1 MPRRYPRWI
10 TMAMVAGDAALVNLA
25 FLSAYILRI
34 ELQVF
39 RPVGETYQTPL
50 ADYLPLAAGLTAVQ
64 LALFWLGGAYDL
76 RRHTTWLGM
85 MEPIVR
91 GAAVAVLLVI
101 VATFLDA
108 LLLFSRLLIVYNAVL
123 VVIYLGV
130 GRVVWGLLLARLRRR
145 GVGVARVLI
154 VGAGEV
160 GRTVLRTIIARPELG
175 FWVVGFVDDHPE
187 RSQTDLGAIHALGP
201 IANVSAVLDQ
211 ETIDEVIITLP
222 WSDHQ
227 RILRL
232 VQVCEARG
240 VRPRIVPDL
249 FQLSLTGVDVNDLD
263 GIPLIDM
270 RVPSLSGTNA
280 LMKRVVDLVLGIPAT
295 LLALPLIAF
304 IAVAIKI
311 DSPGPALFRQTRL
324 GMNSR
329 PFQVYKF
336 RSMRSGAEDE
346 VRQLLDRNEASGP
359 LFKIR
364 DDPRRTRV
372 GRLLRR
378 TSFDELPQL
387 INVLRGE
394 MSLVGPRP
402 PLPSEVD
409 QYKPWHKQ
417 RLLARPGMTGLWQ
430 VSGRSSLSFDEMVLL
445 DIYYIENWSP
455 LLDVKIILRT
465 VPKVLSGDGAY

>member
-1 MPRRYPRWI
+1 ML
-10 TMAMVAGDAALVNLA
+10 AGDAVLVNLA

-50 ADYLPLAAGLTAVQ
+50 ADYLPLAAGLTVMQ
-64 LALFWLGGAYDL
+64 LALFGLGGAYDL
-76 RRHTTWLGM
+76 RRNTTWLGM
-85 MEPIVR
+85 MGPIVQ
-91 GAAVAVLLVI
+91 GVALSVLAVI

-108 LLLFSRLLIVYNAVL
+108 LLLFSRLLIVYNAAL
-123 VVIYLGV
+123 VVIALGV
-130 GRVVWGLLLARLRRR
+130 GRAVWGLALAHLRRR
-145 GVGVARVLI
+145 GAGVARVLI

-175 FWVVGFVDDHPE
+175 FRVVGFVDDHPE
-187 RSQTDLGAIHALGP
+187 RSQTDMGAIRALGP
-201 IANVSAVLDQ
+201 IGNVQAVLDQ
-211 ETIDEVIITLP
+211 ETVDEVIITLP

-227 RILRL
+227 RILGL

-249 FQLSLTGVDVNDLD
+249 FQLSLTSVDVNDLD
-263 GIPLIDM
+263 GIPLIGT
-270 RVPSLSGTNA
+270 RVPSLSGANA
-280 LMKRVVDLVLGIPAT
+280 LVKRIVDLALGVPLT
-295 LLALPLIAF
+295 LLSLPLMAVIA
-304 IAVAIKI
+304 AAIKL
-311 DSPGPALFRQTRL
+311 DSPGPVLFQQVRL
-324 GMNSR
+324 GMNGQ
-329 PFQVYKF
+329 PFRVYKF
-336 RSMRSGAEDE
+336 RSMRSGAEAE

-372 GRLLRR
+372 GRFLRR
-378 TSFDELPQL
+378 TSFDEMPQL

-402 PLPSEVD
+402 PLPSEVE
-409 QYKPWHKQ
+409 QYRAWHKQ

-430 VSGRSSLSFDEMVLL
+430 VSGRSSLSFD
-445 DIYYIENWSP
+445 
-455 LLDVKIILRT
+455 
-465 VPKVLSGDGAY
+465 

>member
-1 MPRRYPRWI
+1 ML
-10 TMAMVAGDAALVNLA
+10 AGDAVLVNLA

-50 ADYLPLAAGLTAVQ
+50 ADYLPLAAGLTVMQ
-64 LALFWLGGAYDL
+64 LALFGLGGAYDL
-76 RRHTTWLGM
+76 RRNTTWLGM
-85 MEPIVR
+85 MGPIVQ
-91 GAAVAVLLVI
+91 GVALSVLAVI

-108 LLLFSRLLIVYNAVL
+108 LLLFSRLLIVYNAAL
-123 VVIYLGV
+123 VVIALGV
-130 GRVVWGLLLARLRRR
+130 GRAVWGLALAHLRRR
-145 GVGVARVLI
+145 GAGVARVLI

-175 FWVVGFVDDHPE
+175 FRVVGFVDDHPE
-187 RSQTDLGAIHALGP
+187 RSQTDMGAIRALGP
-201 IANVSAVLDQ
+201 IGNVQAVLDQ
-211 ETIDEVIITLP
+211 ETVDEVIITLP

-227 RILRL
+227 RILGL

-249 FQLSLTGVDVNDLD
+249 FQLSLTSVDVNDLD
-263 GIPLIDM
+263 GIPLIGT
-270 RVPSLSGTNA
+270 RVPSLSGANA
-280 LMKRVVDLVLGIPAT
+280 LVKRIVDLALGVPLT
-295 LLALPLIAF
+295 LLSLPLMAVIA
-304 IAVAIKI
+304 AAIKL
-311 DSPGPALFRQTRL
+311 DSPGPVLFQQVRL
-324 GMNSR
+324 GMNGQ
-329 PFQVYKF
+329 PFRVYKF
-336 RSMRSGAEDE
+336 RSMRSGAEAE

-372 GRLLRR
+372 GRFLRR
-378 TSFDELPQL
+378 TSFDEMPQL

-417 RLLARPGMTGLWQ
+417 RLLARPGMTGLSQ
-430 VSGRSSLSFDEMVLL
+430 VSGRSDLSFDETVLL
-445 DIYYIENWSP
+445 DIHYIENWSLP
-455 LLDVKIILRT
+455 LDAAILLRT
-465 VPKVLSGDGAY
+465 IPRVVLGNGAY

>member
-10 TMAMVAGDAALVNLA
+10 TMAMVLGDAALVNLA

-50 ADYLPLAAGLTAVQ
+50 IDYVPLTAGLTVVQ

-76 RRHTTWLGM
+76 RRNTTWLGM
-85 MEPIVR
+85 MGPIVQ
-91 GAAVAVLLVI
+91 GAAIAVLIVI

-123 VVIYLGV
+123 VVIVLGIS
-130 GRVVWGLLLARLRRR
+130 RAAWGLALARLRRR
-145 GVGVARVLI
+145 GAGVARVLI

-175 FWVVGFVDDHPE
+175 FRVVGFVDDHPE
-187 RSQTDLGAIHALGP
+187 RSQTDIGAIRALGP
-201 IANVSAVLDQ
+201 IGNVPTVLDQ
-211 ETIDEVIITLP
+211 ETVDEVIITLP

-240 VRPRIVPDL
+240 MRPRIVPDL
-249 FQLSLTGVDVNDLD
+249 FQLSLTSVDVNDLD
-263 GIPLIDM
+263 GIPLIGT
-270 RVPSLSGTNA
+270 RVPSLSGVSA
-280 LMKRVVDLVLGIPAT
+280 LLKRIVDLVLGIPLT
-295 LLALPLIAF
+295 LLSLPLMTL
-304 IAVAIKI
+304 IAVAIKL
-311 DSPGPALFRQTRL
+311 DSPGPALFRQARL
-324 GMNSR
+324 GMNGQ

-336 RSMRSGAEDE
+336 RSMHSGAEGE
-346 VRQLLDRNEASGP
+346 VPQLLERNEASGP

-372 GRLLRR
+372 GRFLRR

-455 LLDVKIILRT
+455 LLDVKIMLRT